1 VNSIYMQLDAAMKHA
16 TTPPEPKKPA

>member
-16 TTPPEPKKPA
+16 TTPVEPKKPG